1 MSRPSGVPRFSER
14 AARFCIRHRVGVLL
28 GLAAVTAGLA
38 VSASRLEI
46 RTVFSDLLPQ
56 GHPYV
61 QVHEEYKEGFGGSN
75 LVSIVLEVEEGDIFR
90 PEVLQ
95 RIHDLTLE
103 LREVSGV
110 NQFQIVSLASRK
122 LKTVHASTYGIESRP
137 LMWPEVPET
146 EAELEELRQAA
157 VTNPLVY
164 GSYVSV
170 DLKAAL
176 VTVDFI
182 DRLLDYDVVHEEVT
196 SLAERYSGGGIEVS
210 VIGDPILRGLI
221 RHYVPE
227 TLGVFAITLAVL
239 GLILFVVF
247 TRSWR
252 GTLIPLV
259 SAAVTGA
266 WALGIANLLGFNYD
280 PLTIVIAFLITAR
293 VISHSVQA
301 ITRFE
306 EFAAEGVGSAAAA
319 AEASLAELWK
329 PGILSVVTD
338 AGGIAV
344 VALAPIPLLQKTA
357 TVGAIWVLC
366 IGATGVVLTPVLL
379 SWIRDPQ
386 RYAHSLDLGPAI
398 RGSLDFF
405 AALATSRRRRLGL
418 LGTAAAVLLVST
430 VLSSRLTIGDA
441 EPGTPLL
448 WPDAPYNRT
457 VEKVNRGF
465 LGTDQM
471 FVVVAGDRP
480 DALQRPE
487 LLRNMTRFQRHMER
501 QPEIGGSVSL
511 ADLIPSVNRMVSEG
525 NPRYEELGPDALSN
539 GELLYLYLSGS
550 DPGDLD
556 RYTDVQYQN
565 GAVTLYFRDHKGST
579 IREALQ
585 RIQRYRATNP
595 PEGAS
600 YELAGGMVGV
610 RAAVNQ
616 VIFSGQVES
625 IALALLVV
633 LLTCSLT
640 YRSGIAGLT
649 FMVPVLLSN
658 AVTFG
663 YMAVRGI
670 GLNINTLPVAALGIG
685 LGVDYSIYVVD
696 AMREA
701 YAERGDLRYAV
712 GHAMR
717 TAGRGVVVTATPLIA
732 CTALWYV
739 LSPLRFQ
746 AEMAILI
753 ALWMGVSAASAL
765 LVMPSL
771 VYAARPR
778 FVLGGASGPGSE
790 GTARAEPE
798 AREPAGADQEKRG
811 APG

>member
-1 MSRPSGVPRFSER
+1 MSRDGGVPRFSKR
-14 AARFCIRHRVGVLL
+14 VARFCIRHRTGVLL
-28 GLAAVTAGLA
+28 ALGAVTAVLG

-75 LVSIVLEVEEGDIFR
+75 LVSIVLETDEGDVFQ
-90 PEVLQ
+90 PKVLD
-95 RIHDLTLE
+95 RIADLTRD
-103 LREVSGV
+103 LREVTGV

-137 LMWPEVPET
+137 LMWPDVPRT
-146 EAELEELRQAA
+146 RAELEALRQAV

-170 DLKAAL
+170 DLKSAL

-182 DRLLDYDVVHEEVT
+182 DRLLDYDAAYAEIT
-196 SLAERYSGGGIEVS
+196 SLAEKYTGDGVTVS

-221 RHYVPE
+221 KHYVPE

-239 GLILFVVF
+239 GLFLFVVF

-259 SAAVTGA
+259 SAAVTGT
-266 WALGIANLLGFNYD
+266 WALGITNLLGFNYD

-306 EFAAEGVGSAAAA
+306 EFAEEGAGSAEAA

-357 TVGAIWVLC
+357 TIGALWVLC
-366 IGATGVVLTPVLL
+366 IAATGVVLTPVLL
-379 SWIRDPQ
+379 SWIRDPR

-405 AALATSRRRRLGL
+405 AGLATSRPRRLGL
-418 LGTAAAVLLVST
+418 LAGAALLFVASAA
-430 VLSSRLTIGDA
+430 LSSRLTIGDA

-457 VEKVNRGF
+457 VEKVNSGF

-471 FVVVAGDRP
+471 FVVVAGDRQ

-487 LLRNMTRFQRHMER
+487 LLRNMNRFQRYMER

-511 ADLIPSVNRMVSEG
+511 ADLIPSVNRMVNEG
-525 NPRYEELGPDALSN
+525 NPRYEELAPDALSN

-556 RYTDVQYQN
+556 RFTDVQYQN
-565 GAVTLYFRDHKGST
+565 GAVTLYFRDHRGST
-579 IREALQ
+579 IREAID
-585 RIQRYRATNP
+585 RIQRFRAADP
-595 PEGAS
+595 PDGAH

-616 VIFSGQVES
+616 VILSGQVES

-658 AVTFG
+658 AVTFA
-663 YMAVRGI
+663 YMATRGI
-670 GLNINTLPVAALGIG
+670 GLNVNTLPVAALGIG

-696 AMREA
+696 AIREKFS
-701 YAERGDLRYAV
+701 EGSDLGRAV
-712 GHAMR
+712 HHAMR

-771 VYAARPR
+771 IYALRPR
-778 FVLGGASGPGSE
+778 FVTGG
-790 GTARAEPE
+790 GTGGTPSPDG
-798 AREPAGADQEKRG
+798 REVVA
-811 APG
+811 